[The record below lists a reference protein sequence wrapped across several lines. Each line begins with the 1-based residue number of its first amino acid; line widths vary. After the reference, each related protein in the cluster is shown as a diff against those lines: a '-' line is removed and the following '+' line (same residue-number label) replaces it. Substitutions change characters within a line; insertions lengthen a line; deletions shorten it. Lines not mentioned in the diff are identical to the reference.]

1 MQIIDYIVKPKEEKF
16 LLMSFSKS
24 TESKSSCKFSPNNIC
39 KSLYKGACVKIKNS
53 QKTFQVIGINPKN
66 KVCWIREWPFDFEAK
81 KTFSLEINE
90 ITIQTFCSSRFNN
103 I

>member
-1 MQIIDYIVKPKEEKF
+1 
-16 LLMSFSKS
+16 MSFSKLV
-24 TESKSSCKFSPNNIC
+24 EVKNNFKLNPNNSCKN
-39 KSLYKGACVKIKNS
+39 LYKGACVKIKNS

-66 KVCWIREWPFDFEAK
+66 EVCWIREWPFDLGAK